1 MRSLTAIPSI
11 PALITVDALGV
22 RIDID
27 AGEGIHPRALRGAL
41 SPWRDATPGPET
53 PSLSRTVEIFASDL
67 DHNPERALSDLST
80 QVTLAAL
87 DAVRGTRLL
96 LHAAGVAASD
106 GRVLALVGPSGR
118 GKTTAARHL
127 CAHYGYVSDES
138 VAVDEALTVWPYR
151 KPLSVIVAGR
161 PFKEQI
167 APTDLGLLP
176 LPDAPLRLAGITLLD
191 RDPGAEDSRVVP
203 VDLIDA
209 ICELTS
215 QISYLPELPSPLQY
229 VARIIDQIGSV
240 TRLSYRDATD
250 LPALVDAMFGA
261 PTRAPQ
267 VWSSV
272 QRVSTSGP
280 WRCSEVDDAIV
291 VEGRACILREGIV
304 TALDHRGCLVWTMCL
319 RGATTEEIVR
329 SAVATFG
336 DPGDDIARELIEET
350 LEALSAHGL
359 LVRA

>member
-1 MRSLTAIPSI
+1 MLLDDGPDLRDRQTIVDAAGARIALAFSARI
-11 PALITVDALGV
+11 PAEPLESILA
-22 RIDID
+22 
-27 AGEGIHPRALRGAL
+27 A
-41 SPWRDATPGPET
+41 WRDCVSADTT
-53 PSLSRTVEIFASDL
+53 LNPSASVRCTRAAFQD
-67 DHNPERALSDLST
+67 ERRGFSDLST

-96 LHAAGVAASD
+96 LHAAGIAAPD

-127 CAHYGYVSDES
+127 GARFGYVSDES
-138 VAVDEALTVWPYR
+138 VATDAALTVWPYR
-151 KPLSVIVAGR
+151 KPLSVIVEGQ

-167 APTDLGLLP
+167 APSDLGLLP
-176 LPDAPLRLAGITLLD
+176 LPRAPLRLSGITLLD
-191 RDPGAEDSRVVP
+191 RDPDADDTRIVS

-209 ICELTS
+209 ICEMTP

-229 VARIIDQIGSV
+229 VAGIVERIGSV
-240 TRLSYRDATD
+240 TRLIYRDAAD
-250 LPALVDAMFGA
+250 LPAAVEGMFAA
-261 PTRAPQ
+261 PPPQPQ
-267 VWSSV
+267 VWSPV
-272 QRVSTSGP
+272 PRAKASGP